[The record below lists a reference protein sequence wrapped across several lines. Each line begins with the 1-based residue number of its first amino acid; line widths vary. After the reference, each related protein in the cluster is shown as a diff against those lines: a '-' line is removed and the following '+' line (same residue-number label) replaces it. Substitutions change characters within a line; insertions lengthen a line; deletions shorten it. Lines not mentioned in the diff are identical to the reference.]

1 MNEVKKGVR
10 RLFELSKTKAAKKR
24 CAAFIDAVCDILSSI
39 TQIILFQITGL
50 GFVSDLEKKI
60 KIDNNE
66 ERSENISDQARK
78 IFFLK
83 YLIFYSI

>member
-1 MNEVKKGVR
+1 MPSIAR
-10 RLFELSKTKAAKKR
+10 
-24 CAAFIDAVCDILSSI
+24 FIL
-39 TQIILFQITGL
+39 LQITGL

-60 KIDNNE
+60 KIDNDE

-83 YLIFYSI
+83 YGILPAI

>member
-24 CAAFIDAVCDILSSI
+24 CAAFIDAVCDIMPSI
-39 TQIILFQITGL
+39 ARFILLQITGL

-60 KIDNNE
+60 KIDNDE

-83 YLIFYSI
+83 YGILPAI